1 MRLNPLKHYVLSLY
15 ENIIDGRH
23 MCVQFLCERFHN
35 PGNVQVFILSIS
47 VLTRHKFCIQE
58 VLLHICLP
66 SFPLNIFSRL
76 NGLVFLQILH
86 LDIWRYKPYSL
97 SSLRQG
103 ALDCG
108 CDFLDVICL
117 GSKLFCLLIEH
128 ENIHFHILYILLP

>member
-1 MRLNPLKHYVLSLY
+1 MSCHYMRILLTAGICAEKAL
-15 ENIIDGRH
+15 
-23 MCVQFLCERFHN
+23 VQFLCERFHD

-47 VLTRHKFCIQE
+47 VLTRHKFCIQK